1 MKNVIDSYTYNW
13 YDDWDIYSVFYN
25 EDTDSIEAE
34 MTSSSR
40 FGGSEPC
47 ERITKEMS
55 ERAVVAWK
63 RQYMERIINDHVTWS
78 EVPSEDKEVEV
89 NGYSRGAK
97 VAINGQRGIV
107 KWHGIRRKFQF
118 RDYTYTR
125 DYMNEEVVKIDIN
138 GTIHWIPTTKVT
150 VVNPEQYWVT
160 PSKAE
165 EMVNTRIAERGI
177 TWHSVIQH
185 NGNWVM
191 S

>member
-1 MKNVIDSYTYNW
+1 MKNVIDTYNW
-13 YDDWDIYSVFYN
+13 NWIDDWDTYSIYYD
-25 EDTDSIEAE
+25 EATDSIKAS

-47 ERITKEMS
+47 ERITQEIT
-55 ERAVVAWK
+55 ERAVIAWK
-63 RQYMERIINDHVTWS
+63 RQYMERVINDHVTWS
-78 EVPSEDKEVEV
+78 IFPSEGKEVEV

-107 KWHGIRRKFQF
+107 IWQGTRRKFQF
-118 RDYTYTR
+118 RDYTYDR

-138 GTIHWIPTTKVT
+138 GTIYWIPTTKIT

-160 PSKAE
+160 SSKAE
-165 EMVNTRIAERGI
+165 EMTNIRIAERGI